1 MESNFK
7 STNNL
12 DFEAAPWVTSHFIR
26 FRVGTC
32 EGLWRSTDE
41 SYDILAI
48 HNNFPGNGHIQDVFD
63 WFERSCKKDGKKLMV
78 LEVWN
83 SDFKKHL
90 IEKRGFAES
99 GPDNVEKMFN

>member
-1 MESNFK
+1 MEEKFK

-12 DFEAAPWVTSHFIR
+12 DFEVAPWVTSDFIR

-32 EGLWRSTDE
+32 EGLWRSTNV

-48 HNNFPGNGHIQDVFD
+48 HNSSPGNGHVQDVFD
-63 WFERSCKKDGKKLMV
+63 WFERSCKKEGKKLMV
-78 LEVWN
+78 LEIWN
-83 SDFKKHL
+83 NNFKRHL
-90 IEKRGFAES
+90 IERRGFTEI